1 MYDKYNFSEYREYLK
16 KLKDKNIRIEGDII
30 NIYEMRSRKRKKLQ
44 IVLGNIKSDQIA
56 DKHLKNEHLNVY
68 LPKEILDEENYDF
81 FKIGN
86 TISLTTKVHKYR
98 RQMKYGIITTD
109 YGISY
114 LNKSKINLIKKV
126 GDQNDIFQIKTV

>member
-86 TISLTTKVHKYR
+86 TISLTAKVRKYR

>member
-86 TISLTTKVHKYR
+86 TISLTAKVHKYR

-126 GDQNDIFQIKTV
+126 SDQNDIFQIKTV

>member
-86 TISLTTKVHKYR
+86 TISLTAKVHKYR
-98 RQMKYGIITTD
+98 RRMKYGIITTD

>member
-1 MYDKYNFSEYREYLK
+1 MYDKYNFSKYREYLK

-44 IVLGNIKSDQIA
+44 IVLANIKSDQIA

-86 TISLTTKVHKYR
+86 TISLIAKVHKYR

>member
-44 IVLGNIKSDQIA
+44 IVLGSIKSDQIA

-68 LPKEILDEENYDF
+68 LPKEILDKENYDF

-86 TISLTTKVHKYR
+86 TISLTAKVHKYR
-98 RQMKYGIITTD
+98 RKMKYGIITTD

>member
-56 DKHLKNEHLNVY
+56 DKHLKNEHLN
-68 LPKEILDEENYDF
+68 
-81 FKIGN
+81 
-86 TISLTTKVHKYR
+86 
-98 RQMKYGIITTD
+98 
-109 YGISY
+109 
-114 LNKSKINLIKKV
+114 
-126 GDQNDIFQIKTV
+126 